1 MHFKFLVDITL
12 KYLYCIDMYV
22 TEKYLKMEVKE
33 LNEKL
38 HSLAND
44 LGGDIRYL
52 HQELVQLQERIELL
66 QQEISNDKNI

>member
-1 MHFKFLVDITL
+1 MF
-12 KYLYCIDMYV
+12 MYV
-22 TEKYLKMEVKE
+22 TEKYLKMEIKE

-52 HQELVQLQERIELL
+52 HQEIVQLQERVDLL
-66 QQEISNDKNI
+66 LQEISNDKDI